1 MPRPVRALAF
11 CTALTIV
18 PASLALTSL
27 ATAQPQPFGCQE
39 SAADPVRCFDLQTFL
54 PTPST
59 GSTFSIE
66 RPAVLR
72 HLAVEMGLAMSASFS
87 VLGRQ
92 TASDSADL
100 SDLAPVLAQGELL
113 GAIGL
118 FERLEVGVALPVAYI
133 QRPEAGADLTAEE
146 LATSGKLGLSDLRIS
161 AKVPLLWGDF
171 ALAVRGLF
179 SLPTGN
185 SDEFLSTGY
194 WGLMPGVLASGRVGP
209 VTIAGD
215 LGYRFRR
222 LARLGNLVQ
231 DDEIQAGLGAR
242 WDLLESFAVVGE
254 TQARFGVGDSDIQT
268 IEIPWE
274 INAGVRWRPAPAITA
289 DIGIGRGLTSGYGA
303 PGFRVF
309 GIVRYATE
317 PELCSQGPED
327 HDGFEDGD
335 FCRDPDNDADGI
347 EDELDQCPNDPEDRD
362 SFRDEDGC
370 PDEDNDADGLAD
382 AEDACPRVSE
392 DFDGFEDADGCPE
405 DDNDADG
412 ITDGLDACPFDPED
426 HDQFQDEDGCPEP
439 GPGQA
444 TVRVT
449 ERRILISERIY
460 FDHDRD
466 TIRAVSQP
474 LLDQVAEAI
483 GTLGGRRTIR
493 VDGYTDSAGDETYNR
508 DLSFRRAR
516 AVVQYLV
523 GKGVRRARLT
533 FEGYGEENPVAPND
547 TPAGRA
553 LNRRVEF
560 TIVSR

>member
-1 MPRPVRALAF
+1 MAFARA
-11 CTALTIV
+11 
-18 PASLALTSL
+18 AS
-27 ATAQPQPFGCQE
+27 AQPEPFGCQE

-54 PTPST
+54 PSPST
-59 GSTFSIE
+59 GSTFTIE

-72 HLAVEMGLAMSASFS
+72 HLAVEFGLALSGSFS

-92 TASDSADL
+92 SETGTADL
-100 SDLAPVLAQGELL
+100 NDLVPVLAQGELL

-118 FERLEVGVALPVAYI
+118 FERLELGVALPVSYI
-133 QRPEAGADLTAEE
+133 ERPEAGADLTADD
-146 LATSGKLGLSDLRIS
+146 LAVGGTAGLSDLRIS

-179 SLPTGN
+179 TLPAGD

-194 WGLMPGVLASGRVGP
+194 WGIMPGLLASGRVGP

-215 LGYRFRR
+215 LGVRFRR

-231 DDEIQAGLGAR
+231 DDEIQAGLGIR
-242 WDLLESFAVVGE
+242 WDLYDAFAIIGES
-254 TQARFGVGDSDIQT
+254 QARFGIGDSDFQT

-274 INAGVRWRPAPAITA
+274 ANAGVRWRPVGAVTV
-289 DIGIGRGLTSGYGA
+289 DLGVGRGLTSGYGA
-303 PGFRVF
+303 PAFRAF

-317 PELCSQGPED
+317 PELCAAGPED

-335 FCRDPDNDADGI
+335 FCRDPDNDGDGI
-347 EDELDQCPNDPEDRD
+347 EDELDRCPNDAEDPD

-370 PDEDNDADGLAD
+370 PDYDNDADGLAD
-382 AEDACPRVSE
+382 GDDSCSQVSE
-392 DFDGFEDADGCPE
+392 DFDGFEDSDGCPE

-412 ITDGLDACPFDPED
+412 ITDGVDACPFDPED
-426 HDQFQDEDGCPEP
+426 VDQYQDEDGCPEP
-439 GPGQA
+439 GPGEA

-474 LLDQVAEAI
+474 LLDQVAQAI
-483 GTLGGRRTIR
+483 RTLGGRRTIR
-493 VDGYTDSAGDETYNR
+493 VDGYTDSAGDGVYNR

-516 AVVQYLV
+516 AVVQYLL
-523 GKGVRRARLT
+523 GKGVRRSRLT
-533 FEGYGEENPVAPND
+533 FEGYGEDNPVAPND

-560 TIVSR
+560 TIVNP